1 MILMFWEF
9 SVMVFLAGLV
19 AGEFYLLLLRNRP
32 LWLRIAYF
40 VLLAAGWT
48 IVYYLVEPPTAN
60 RTAYPHTFFRYLVFA
75 HTTPVVLLA
84 VGLECA
90 STLTSRYAPHVG
102 LAIVALVIGLFWPSF
117 IVYLHCG
124 MLECF

>member
-1 MILMFWEF
+1 MMRMFLDV
-9 SVMVFLAGLV
+9 SALVFLAGLV

-90 STLTSRYAPHVG
+90 STLTGTANAEPSPSCNG
-102 LAIVALVIGLFWPSF
+102 LRRSFWR
-117 IVYLHCG
+117 
-124 MLECF
+124 